1 MGRVNTENC
10 PFCGAV
16 VKKENLKGH
25 VDRLHRSA
33 ASRPKPVRTEHKVS
47 LSRVRHSH
55 KRLYLFVGVI
65 LVAVIAGAWLLSSGQ
80 SNSSSTFLGQPA
92 PDFSLRDPEKGTITK
107 ATFVGKPVIIFFTTT
122 WCVPCQVGAQQ
133 LARYD
138 GETGDNAFSV
148 LIVFIDDSE
157 SDSQILGWRQQFGRP
172 DWYVAKGTTM
182 GQAYKVQY
190 LDTKYV
196 FDRYGIV
203 RWVDLKPLE
212 YSTAKA
218 VLQPLL

>member
-1 MGRVNTENC
+1 MDRANTEGC

-25 VDRLHRSA
+25 VERLHRTA
-33 ASRPKPVRTEHKVS
+33 ASRPKPVRTKLEVS
-47 LSRVRHSH
+47 HSRVRHGH
-55 KRLYLFVGVI
+55 KRLYLFVGLLLVGVI
-65 LVAVIAGAWLLSSGQ
+65 VGAWLLSSGQ
-80 SNSSSTFLGQPA
+80 SNAASTFVGQPA

-107 ATFVGKPVIIFFTTT
+107 ATFLGKPAIIFFTTT

-138 GETGDNAFSV
+138 SETGDNAFSV

-157 SDSQILGWRQQFGRP
+157 TDSQFLAWRQQFGRP
-172 DWYVAKGTTM
+172 DWYVARGSAM
-182 GQAYKVQY
+182 SQAYKVQY

-196 FDRYGIV
+196 FDKGGIV